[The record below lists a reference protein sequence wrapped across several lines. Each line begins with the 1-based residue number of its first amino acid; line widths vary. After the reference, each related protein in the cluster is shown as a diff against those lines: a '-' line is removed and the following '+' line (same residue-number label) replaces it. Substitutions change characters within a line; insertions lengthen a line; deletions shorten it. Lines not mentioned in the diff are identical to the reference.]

1 MAEGRR
7 VYSFVSYLFISLS
20 SLCALER
27 EELGAKKKTNCDVV
41 IKTLRRKAQSGAG
54 GAQQRQ
60 NTGASLYREIRGP
73 LLKDLSGENEE
84 LGPPPSVDEAADALM
99 TRLGFLLG
107 DKIIPGQPE
116 SSYPAQDDGERISPS
131 SSLASSSTSPCSTLP
146 PPAGGEVNSIVRH
159 APSNH
164 VSVTSPTSTL
174 ESRDSGIIAT
184 LTSYSAES
192 AAERDDVAKY
202 RSDGYHGSRGQRGGQ
217 LVASSTSSS
226 CMAAA
231 GRDND
236 GFLYSVEDNMAA
248 STYSLN
254 KLHPDRAS
262 SSSHSAGSTYSI
274 PLYLMPR
281 PNSVAD
287 LAYLDEQQ
295 RHIPSRTSLRM
306 PRQNSGS
313 RGQQEHRVSFTPSL
327 NLKPLHFEIPGLSS
341 DWLFSGRE
349 WLFQEV
355 DAHLRSGDP
364 ASNHG
369 VVIVGNMGFGKT
381 AIIAHL
387 AALSCH
393 GNRMWPTAA
402 GNQTMPKHMEAVSL
416 SHNSLGRGRE
426 DEGGGSCPGT
436 PELRRRQEEVVRR
449 LAAQVVSYHFCQ
461 ADNCHTCL
469 VPEFVL
475 NMAAMLSDAP
485 QLLAYRERLHRSREL
500 QSTLKRKLHLD
511 RAGLIVLV
519 DGLNEAEFHRPDY
532 GDTLT
537 SFLSKNIQKFPS
549 WLKVIAT
556 VRTSQQVLSFCTK
569 DSNWH
574 LIRFIYTC
582 VYMYDA

>member
-1 MAEGRR
+1 
-7 VYSFVSYLFISLS
+7 
-20 SLCALER
+20 
-27 EELGAKKKTNCDVV
+27 
-41 IKTLRRKAQSGAG
+41 
-54 GAQQRQ
+54 
-60 NTGASLYREIRGP
+60 
-73 LLKDLSGENEE
+73 
-84 LGPPPSVDEAADALM
+84 
-99 TRLGFLLG
+99 
-107 DKIIPGQPE
+107 
-116 SSYPAQDDGERISPS
+116 
-131 SSLASSSTSPCSTLP
+131 
-146 PPAGGEVNSIVRH
+146 
-159 APSNH
+159 
-164 VSVTSPTSTL
+164 
-174 ESRDSGIIAT
+174 
-184 LTSYSAES
+184 
-192 AAERDDVAKY
+192 
-202 RSDGYHGSRGQRGGQ
+202 
-217 LVASSTSSS
+217 
-226 CMAAA
+226 
-231 GRDND
+231 
-236 GFLYSVEDNMAA
+236 
-248 STYSLN
+248 
-254 KLHPDRAS
+254 
-262 SSSHSAGSTYSI
+262 
-274 PLYLMPR
+274 LMPR
-281 PNSVAD
+281 PNSVAATSSARLED

-500 QSTLKRKLHLD
+500 QSTLSMRACIQDPSSALEKGILEPLDALYRERKLHLD

-556 VRTSQQVLSFCTK
+556 VRTSQQDITGPLPFHCISLDRIDENSAIDQDLQVSHTQ
-569 DSNWH
+569 
-574 LIRFIYTC
+574 
-582 VYMYDA
+582 